1 MKFLFDLDY
10 TLLDT
15 EKFKKALIAA
25 IVFVGGPSV
34 EDCESAFSVVTEKMG
49 MFDADSFFHELKDTF
64 FSDQAAIE
72 ARVAFDRVLTETAQ
86 YLYPEAK
93 ELLEALRKHD
103 GAVVDLM
110 TFGNAAWQRAK
121 VEHSGLAELFDE
133 TIYTEKDKGERL
145 RDAGRG
151 QDLVIVV
158 NDNGEEIQ
166 RMIAVAPE
174 YTYILKKGPK
184 PVPAEVVFLPT
195 ASTMQELALQ
205 LGEQTGWDLLREIQ
219 EIRENQERES
229 KLSRK

>member
-15 EKFKKALIAA
+15 EKFKNALIAA
-25 IVFVGGPSV
+25 IVSVGGPSE
-34 EDCESAFSVVTEKMG
+34 EDCQSAFRAVTEKTG
-49 MFDADSFFHELKDTF
+49 MFDVDSFFHELKDTF
-64 FSDQAAIE
+64 FGDQVAIE
-72 ARVAFDRVLTETAQ
+72 ARAAFDRVLTETAQ
-86 YLYPEAK
+86 YVYPEAK

-103 GAVVDLM
+103 GASVDLM
-110 TFGNAAWQRAK
+110 TFGNEAWQRAK

-133 TIYTEKDKGERL
+133 TIYTDKDKGERL

-166 RMIAVAPE
+166 RMIAAAPE

-184 PVPAEVVFLPT
+184 PVPEEIAALPT
-195 ASTMQELALQ
+195 ASTMQDLALQ

-219 EIRENQERES
+219 EMREDQERES
-229 KLSRK
+229 KLSQK